1 MNSPTIL
8 KLVDNQFI
16 SSWST
21 KWLEINLVAASLI
34 KIGISF
40 SFFKYLNNSQ

>member
-16 SSWST
+16 YISSWST
-21 KWLEINLVAASLI
+21 KCQMDQMEINLVAASLI
-34 KIGISF
+34 TCEF
-40 SFFKYLNNSQ
+40 RN